1 MVCWEKLQQY
11 KNKLLQ
17 IASSR
22 KLYIIDIIDDNL
34 LLNKRNV
41 FTSGCKDQNKLLLK
55 SIKWNLNCFSHT
67 HDTMFLYW

>member
-41 FTSGCKDQNKLLLK
+41 FTRGCKDQNKLLLK
-55 SIKWNLNCFSHT
+55 NIKWNLNCFSHT